1 MDQST
6 PAPDSHAPADER
18 TAIPT
23 GRQVAVRSLPAAAV
37 AVIGIPVIVW
47 LLVDAT
53 GEMTTWWLPV
63 LIFALLG
70 LSALVLHF
78 VQAPRPRF
86 DKGISTREVIRALSY
101 TRRSGTL
108 PTDPRVRTAAGV
120 FACGDIET
128 PVMIAACLL
137 GGAFAV
143 LIRPKFAW
151 VEAGLFPAAIALIF
165 TFKARRGWPY
175 LKVLHSAS
183 RAS

>member
-1 MDQST
+1 MDQPA

-23 GRQVAVRSLPAAAV
+23 GRQVAVRTLPAAAV
-37 AVIGIPVIVW
+37 AVIGIPVNVW

-63 LIFALLG
+63 LIVALLG

-86 DKGISTREVIRALSY
+86 DKRISTREVKEALSY
-101 TRRSGTL
+101 TRRSGTV
-108 PTDPRVRTAAGV
+108 PTDPHVRTAAGV
-120 FACGDIET
+120 FACGDVET
-128 PVMIAACLL
+128 LVMIAACLL
-137 GGAFAV
+137 GGALAV
-143 LIRPKFAW
+143 LIRPEFAW
-151 VEAGLFPAAIALIF
+151 IEAGFAPVAIALIF
-165 TFKARRGWPY
+165 SFKARHGWPY

>member
-1 MDQST
+1 MDQPA
-6 PAPDSHAPADER
+6 PAPDSRAMEETRA
-18 TAIPT
+18 AIPT
-23 GRQVAVRSLPAAAV
+23 GRQVAVRTLPAAAL
-37 AVIGIPVIVW
+37 AVIGIPVVVW

-63 LIFALLG
+63 LIFAVLG

-86 DKGISTREVIRALSY
+86 DKRISTREVMRALSY
-101 TRRSGTL
+101 TRRSGTV

-120 FACGDIET
+120 FACGDVET
-128 PVMIAACLL
+128 LVMIAACLL

-143 LIRPKFAW
+143 LVRPEFAW

-165 TFKARRGWPY
+165 AFKAMHGWPY

-183 RAS
+183 RAG